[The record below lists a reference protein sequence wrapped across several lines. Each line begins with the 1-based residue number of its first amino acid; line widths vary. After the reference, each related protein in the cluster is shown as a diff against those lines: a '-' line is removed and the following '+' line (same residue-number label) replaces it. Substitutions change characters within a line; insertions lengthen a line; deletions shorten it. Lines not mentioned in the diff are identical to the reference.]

1 MLYLNDKLIDEISLS
16 FHSYVVDIEFMVTNW
31 KQLKKIFLTK
41 CQKFEMMCQWKLNF
55 VQIFLPKYWKNI
67 NKFLSTSTTQL
78 SSEQKRKLTMS
89 SLVWKTNIK
98 YWKYLCALNFRNF
111 LLTLLVLVS
120 SKRYQL
126 KITRNIQWCC
136 FHTNFCA

>member
-1 MLYLNDKLIDEISLS
+1 MLFII
-16 FHSYVVDIEFMVTNW
+16 YVGIRSIKKNYILCFKFMVTNW
-31 KQLKKIFLTK
+31 KTNKKIYPTK
-41 CQKFEMMCQWKLNF
+41 RQKFEMMCQWKLNF
-55 VQIFLPKYWKNI
+55 VQIFLLKYRKNI
-67 NKFLSTSTTQL
+67 NNLLSTFNTQL
-78 SSEQKRKLTMS
+78 SSEQKHKLTMS